1 MKIGLVIYGS
11 LDILT
16 GGFLYDK
23 KLVTHFKAQG
33 HKVQVFSLPW
43 RNYPT
48 HLTDNFSRDF
58 LSSVTSAHLDIL
70 IEDELNHP
78 SLVWMNR
85 KLKPKI
91 GCPIISI
98 VHHLRCSELRSDL
111 MNGVYRLV
119 EKSYLSSTDG
129 MIYNS
134 RTTRSAVNKL
144 NLPEKPGVVAFPGR
158 DGVRESV
165 DETFIIGRAEC
176 DGPLKVLFVGS
187 VIPRKELHT
196 LLEALSRMPKTD
208 WTLDIVG
215 SFEVDADYSRL
226 VMGLIREKRLEDSVR
241 ILGSLE
247 PADLVKRY
255 MDSHVLAVPSSYE
268 GFGIVY
274 LEAMGFGVPSIASN
288 AGAAH
293 EIVSHGENG
302 FLVQPGDVGAIH
314 LALRSLHEDRE
325 KLARMGVAALDRY
338 LVHPSWEQSAQK
350 ALDFVKEMVR

>member
-1 MKIGLVIYGS
+1 MVIYGS

-33 HKVQVFSLPW
+33 HDVQVFSLPW
-43 RNYPT
+43 RNYPR
-48 HLTDNFSRDF
+48 HLTDNFNRDF
-58 LSSVTSAHLDIL
+58 LASVASADLDIL

-85 KLKPKI
+85 KLKIRI
-91 GCPIISI
+91 GCPVISI

-111 MNGVYRLV
+111 MNGFYRMV

-134 RTTRSAVNKL
+134 LTTRNAVNSL
-144 NLPEKPGVVAFPGR
+144 NLLEKPGVVAYPGR
-158 DGVRESV
+158 DGVREGV
-165 DETFIIGRAEC
+165 DETFITRRSEC

-196 LLEALSRMPKTD
+196 LLEALSRLPVGD

-215 SFEVDADYSRL
+215 SFEVDVDYSRT
-226 VMGLIREKRLEDSVR
+226 VMELIRKNGLENSVR

-247 PADLVKRY
+247 PADLVERY

-288 AGAAH
+288 SGAAH

-302 FLVQPGDVGAIH
+302 FLVNAGDVNAIYS
-314 LALRSLHEDRE
+314 ALKSLHQDRE
-325 KLARMGVAALDRY
+325 KLAGMGGAALDRY
-338 LVHPSWEQSAQK
+338 LVHPTWEQSAQT
-350 ALDFVKEMVR
+350 ALEFVKEMVR